1 MSIKVSDLKDILQ
14 NALENLEDYD
24 DNQKVRLVS
33 NTYFLGH
40 ANQFLGI
47 SGYDGGYLDLNDIET
62 EEDEENEEEEDV

>member
-1 MSIKVSDLKDILQ
+1 MSITVSDLKNILQ
-14 NALENLEDYD
+14 NALDNLEDYD

-47 SGYDGGYLDLNDIET
+47 SGYDGGYLDLNDIEI
-62 EEDEENEEEEDV
+62 EEEDDDEGEDE

>member
-1 MSIKVSDLKDILQ
+1 MSITVSDLKDILQ
-14 NALENLEDYD
+14 NALDNLEDYD

-47 SGYDGGYLDLNDIET
+47 SGYDGGYLDLNDIEI
-62 EEDEENEEEEDV
+62 EEDEEDEEE

>member
-1 MSIKVSDLKDILQ
+1 MSITVSDLKDILQ
-14 NALENLEDYD
+14 NALDNLEDYD

-47 SGYDGGYLDLNDIET
+47 SGYDGGYLDLNNIEI
-62 EEDEENEEEEDV
+62 EEEDEDEENEEE